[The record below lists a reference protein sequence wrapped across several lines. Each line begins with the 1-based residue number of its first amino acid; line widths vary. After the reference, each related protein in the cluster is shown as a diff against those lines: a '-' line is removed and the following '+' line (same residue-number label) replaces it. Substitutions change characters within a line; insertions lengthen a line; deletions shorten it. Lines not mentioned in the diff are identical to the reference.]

1 LLCFG
6 ASADLRSASG
16 ERALPLEQLWTGPG
30 ATAADPRELL
40 VRVDVPA
47 PAPATGSAYV
57 RLEYRR
63 QMEIAVVGVT
73 AVVRLNAGSV
83 SDARVAITA
92 LAPTIRRVSEAEA
105 ALIGSDGGDEAID
118 EAARAA
124 ASGSSPITD
133 VRSSA
138 EYRSAMANVIARRAI
153 VVALARARGEHVPI
167 PASAAT
173 YASVGGTST

>member
-1 LLCFG
+1 M
-6 ASADLRSASG
+6 RSASG

-30 ATAADPRELL
+30 ETAADPRELL
-40 VRVDVPA
+40 VRVDVPT
-47 PAPATGSAYV
+47 PAPTTGSAYV

-73 AVVRLNAGSV
+73 AVVRLDAGSV

-105 ALIGSDGGDEAID
+105 ALIGSDGGDEAIA
-118 EAARAA
+118 EAARAG

-167 PASAAT
+167 PASAST

>member
-1 LLCFG
+1 
-6 ASADLRSASG
+6 
-16 ERALPLEQLWTGPG
+16 
-30 ATAADPRELL
+30 
-40 VRVDVPA
+40 
-47 PAPATGSAYV
+47 
-57 RLEYRR
+57 
-63 QMEIAVVGVT
+63 MEIAVVGVT
-73 AVVRLNAGSV
+73 AVVRLDAGSV

-105 ALIGSDGGDEAID
+105 ALIGSDGGDEAIA

-153 VVALARARGEHVPI
+153 VVALARARGERVPI